1 MGRRRPG
8 PSRSGALLLVIATFF
23 LFLSAK
29 SLSAFELKLNGQPL
43 SLPAETLLRGL
54 CYLVPTDS
62 GYERGLTLAELLP
75 PLIDAW
81 ELEILHEKESKV
93 LKDEKL
99 AERLKDFFLLPSK
112 TGGWDLYADGI
123 RLKDIRSIS
132 LAGDKAEEGELEV
145 WLSWEG
151 VPELKAELERWSKL
165 SGVKV
170 RTVDVPDTRS
180 KYLTTQRGGG
190 RAPDLVMIQS
200 DSVADLLNAQA
211 LQNLDRIEA
220 SSLSAKGKE
229 AFRIEGKLWALPFY
243 FDSQLVFYNTKLI
256 SEVPK
261 DDWTLDDMV
270 RIAGPAAKGRT
281 PLSWNVYSAYW
292 LLSFAS
298 GFGKPS
304 VCDADGG
311 VRPDDPGTA
320 NALAW
325 MLGLIDSGRLEALER
340 DAMVARFASGEI
352 GMILSGSYSIPE
364 FERIGLDFAVAAYPT
379 VASTGRPV
387 APLLDF
393 KGFAMSRGCRSPVS
407 AQRLLEYLG
416 GIGVQ
421 QRFSGA
427 LSKMPAN
434 EQAWE
439 ASKESNR
446 YHAQLSRSAEIGL
459 VIPPGPGYAVYK
471 NIMWKM
477 LRFVLS
483 GMMGS
488 DEALA
493 EARRLIDANLKA
505 K

>member
-1 MGRRRPG
+1 
-8 PSRSGALLLVIATFF
+8 LLF
-23 LFLSAK
+23 LFFGAA
-29 SLSAFELKLNGQPL
+29 SLPAFELKLNGQPL

-54 CYLVPTDS
+54 CYLVPTDA
-62 GYERGLTLAELLP
+62 GYERGLALSELLP
-75 PLIDAW
+75 PLIDSW
-81 ELEILHEKESKV
+81 KLEILHEKGASSWKE
-93 LKDEKL
+93 ERL
-99 AERLKDFFLLPSK
+99 AERLGGFFLLPSIK
-112 TGGWDLYADGI
+112 GGWDFYADDV
-123 RLKDIRSIS
+123 RLKDIRSIY
-132 LAGDKAEEGELEV
+132 LAGDRAEEGELEV

-170 RTVDVPDTRS
+170 RAVDVPDTRS
-180 KYLTTQRGGG
+180 KYLTTLRGGG
-190 RAPDLVMIQS
+190 RTPDLVMIQS
-200 DSVADLLNAQA
+200 DNLADLLNAQA

-220 SSLSAKGKE
+220 GSLSAKGRE
-229 AFRIEGKLWALPFY
+229 AFRIEGRLWALPFY
-243 FDSQLVFYNTKLI
+243 FDSQLVFYNKKLI

-261 DDWTLDDMV
+261 DDWSLDDLV
-270 RIAGPAAKGRT
+270 RIADSAAAKGRT

-304 VCDADGG
+304 ICDADGG

-320 NALAW
+320 KALAW
-325 MLGLIDSGRLEALER
+325 ILGLIGSGRLLALER
-340 DAMVARFASGEI
+340 DAMVARFAAGEI

-364 FERIGLDFAVAAYPT
+364 FERIGLDFAVAPYPT
-379 VASTGRPV
+379 VASTGRPA

-393 KGFAMSRGCRSPVS
+393 KGFAMSRSCRSPVS

-434 EQAWE
+434 EQAWK
-439 ASKESNR
+439 AAKESNR

-477 LRFVLS
+477 LRFILS
-483 GMMGS
+483 SMMES